1 MKRLLQTQL
10 AVLAGLGFAPA
21 CSVLPTT
28 LSVFETLTC
37 GNAVETCEIER
48 KINFL
53 GCQSGGEI
61 IPGAGC
67 DACPTPP
74 VITPDEAF
82 EVFRTSDQTIE
93 DAVEADELSCKLVF
107 VQDGSFRYC
116 YPNAAGSM
124 TCITF

>member
-48 KINFL
+48 KINLL

-61 IPGAGC
+61 ILGAGC
-67 DACPTPP
+67 GDCPNTTPSIDA
-74 VITPDEAF
+74 DEAF
-82 EVFRTSDQTIE
+82 EVIPPGGGP
-93 DAVEADELSCKLVF
+93 ADKATALSCKLVF
-107 VQDGSFRYC
+107 KQGGSFRYC
-116 YPNAAGSM
+116 YANAAGSM